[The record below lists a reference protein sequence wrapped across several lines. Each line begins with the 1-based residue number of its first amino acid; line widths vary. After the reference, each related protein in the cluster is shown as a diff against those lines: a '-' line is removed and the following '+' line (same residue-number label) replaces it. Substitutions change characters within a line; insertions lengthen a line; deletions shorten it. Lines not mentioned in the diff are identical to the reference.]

1 MDAKARNRVLWAVLP
16 LAVLLAGCGNYTIT
30 FEVADVI
37 NAWGED
43 ITREDLDV
51 DILCLSKGDV
61 ENHPEIVNGTMWAD
75 EWFKARDEVDHR
87 IGDISP
93 KRIYA
98 LRRGSAGDSRD
109 TLLDPSL
116 LSFVD
121 RRDGRRTTT
130 VKVKHPGFLSSEA
143 AIVIYGRFSSPTG
156 VAQAPPLVIQPPGT
170 KNEIIIKV
178 GKKGM
183 SLAGRR

>member
-1 MDAKARNRVLWAVLP
+1 MDAKARDRVLRAGLP
-16 LAVLLAGCGNYTIT
+16 LVVLFVGCGNYTIT
-30 FEVADVI
+30 FEAADVI

-43 ITREDLDV
+43 ITREELCV
-51 DILCLSKGDV
+51 DILCLTKDDV
-61 ENHPEIVNGTMWAD
+61 KNHPEIVNGTMRAD

-87 IGDISP
+87 IGNISP

-98 LRRGSAGDSRD
+98 MRRGGAGDRRD
-109 TLLDPSL
+109 TLLGPSL

-121 RRDGRRTTT
+121 RKDGRRTTA
-130 VKVKHPGFLSSEA
+130 VKVHHPNYLSGKA

-156 VAQAPPLVIQPPGT
+156 VAQVPPLVIQPPGS
-170 KNEIIIKV
+170 KDEVFVNV
-178 GKKGM
+178 GRKGM